1 MPAGSEAER
10 KENFAASEPP
20 SANTSYADSLF
31 GRRCI
36 RTEAARRVG
45 GFDPRLR
52 LAEDLEFWCRLDVL
66 SDFVLMSDRLVLKY
80 RLRLAGAN
88 RNLAGT
94 PFRPNFA
101 ALEVIFAAPA
111 LRQRFS
117 ERELRRY
124 RRLAE
129 INTHWLAARN
139 ALSEGRLVRFA
150 QYLLAG
156 ALRYPE
162 SVFHWR
168 LIYLFFG
175 HLPLSRQR
183 G

>member
-1 MPAGSEAER
+1 MSTLGRPRPAGPAHGGR
-10 KENFAASEPP
+10 
-20 SANTSYADSLF
+20 LF
-31 GRRCI
+31 GTTL
-36 RTEAARRVG
+36 TEAGRRVG

-52 LAEDLEFWCRLDVL
+52 FAEDLEFWCRLAVF
-66 SDFVLMSDRLVLKY
+66 SDFVPMSVRVVLKY
-80 RLRLAGAN
+80 RLRRAGGN
-88 RNLAGT
+88 WSLAGT
-94 PFRPNFA
+94 PFRPNCA

-111 LRQRFS
+111 LRQRLS

-129 INTHWLAARN
+129 INTHWLAKRN
-139 ALSEGRLVRFA
+139 ALGQGRLVRFA

-162 SVFHWR
+162 SVLHWR
-168 LIYLFFG
+168 LIHLFFR
-175 HLPLSRQR
+175 HLPITRQR